1 VENNVSKALWISTYQ
16 EVLDPEAFTA
26 YAKVAGPALK
36 AAGGRTIV
44 RSNPA
49 KTFEGGLDQRVVVIE
64 FDSAAEAIAAYESA
78 EYQAARKILKDTVVR
93 DIRIVEIEE

>member
-1 VENNVSKALWISTYQ
+1 MAKSLWVAAYR
-16 EVLDPEAFTA
+16 EVKDPEAFAA

-36 AAGGRTIV
+36 AAGGRILV

-49 KTFEGGLDQRVVVIE
+49 KTFEAGLDERVVVIE
-64 FDSAAEAIAAYESA
+64 FDSAAQAIAAYESA

-93 DIRIVEIEE
+93 DIRIVESAE